1 MQEGVAISERDYFK
15 EPFSE
20 AELWE
25 LAALAPVDTLFAR
38 RSPALKQLGVNAD
51 TLAADDM
58 LRLMLQEPKLVRR
71 PLIRCGSRLWAGGSP
86 KIVAEVVAAAR

>member
-20 AELWE
+20 AELRE
-25 LAALAPVDTLFAR
+25 LAALAPVETLFAK
-38 RSPALKQLGVNAD
+38 RSPALKQMDVNPDA
-51 TLAADDM
+51 LAAEDL

-71 PLIRCGSRLWAGGSP
+71 PLIRCGDRIWAGGAP